1 MEDLWATRNKSLIWV
16 KSELKEEYKIICEG
30 FNFLIEFPD
39 IFQIIAQEEGE
50 SEIGQFFR
58 ACTAINGK
66 FNFLLLG
73 CLSLCMDG
81 LAQEAGALLRPA
93 IEAYELLIYFQ
104 KDKGRLNEYFEDK
117 LPSAG
122 NIARTISGDFKDLR
136 EYYNDY
142 ASHFSLKYDSIRHI
156 LNSDW
161 SIIKLPRQSIKVF
174 QKNLEIINAFQ
185 IFMIGQ
191 LITCLTN
198 EKQQHLVS
206 KNNYEMWYE
215 NSLKIFKNNPAI

>member
-1 MEDLWATRNKSLIWV
+1 MEDLWATRNQSLIWI

-30 FNFLIEFPD
+30 FNFLVEFLD
-39 IFQIIAQEEGE
+39 IFQIISQKEGE
-50 SEIGQFFR
+50 SEIGQLYR
-58 ACTAINGK
+58 ACLVINGK

-73 CLSLCMDG
+73 WLSLCMDG
-81 LAQEAGALLRPA
+81 LAQEAGALLRAA
-93 IEAYELLIYFQ
+93 IEAYELLIYLQ
-104 KDKGRLNEYFEDK
+104 KDKGRLKEFCVDE

-122 NIARTISGDFKDLR
+122 NIAKAISGNFKNLR
-136 EYYNDY
+136 GYLNHN
-142 ASHFSLKYDSIRHI
+142 ASHFSLKYDSIGHI
-156 LNSDW
+156 INSDW
-161 SIIKLPRQSIKVF
+161 SIIKLPRQSKKVF
-174 QKNLEIINAFQ
+174 RKNLVIINSFQ